1 MTMKYVTFCKSSL
14 TKPFWRNISR
24 LQRRKRCRTQVC
36 PLKTKLLSPPLLLLA
51 LLMLFHT
58 QVWVSSRKSHCL
70 QHCLG
75 EGGRLSLWLQQVEN
89 TKKIKDGWRYCVFF
103 FFFKSNTAL
112 LPCVVYTVQ
121 HASTGTTRTAWEEWE
136 SAALGALEANSW
148 SRTSGTG
155 FSLFLSFGK
164 RKFNITHLQRD
175 FGVYRC
181 IGTRKYDNYLGRPSY
196 GSSYGRG
203 YDRTESVYMEVLWI
217 KLLLGFIF
225 VNVFLISRSSSTR
238 RDVAIQEVSMEET
251 IIIPGMITGVGLVDT
266 GAPPNVILNPQL
278 FSLSVFQSRCTVDL
292 WRQDCCKERRKRSLE
307 GEGRKKLILMI
318 RWRVL

>member
-1 MTMKYVTFCKSSL
+1 MKVLC
-14 TKPFWRNISR
+14 
-24 LQRRKRCRTQVC
+24 
-36 PLKTKLLSPPLLLLA
+36 
-51 LLMLFHT
+51 
-58 QVWVSSRKSHCL
+58 
-70 QHCLG
+70 
-75 EGGRLSLWLQQVEN
+75 
-89 TKKIKDGWRYCVFF
+89 
-103 FFFKSNTAL
+103 FFFKSKTAL
-112 LPCVVYTVQ
+112 CVVYTVQ

>member
-1 MTMKYVTFCKSSL
+1 MPHWGLSVKNQTFVT
-14 TKPFWRNISR
+14 TAAPFGIVNVISY
-24 LQRRKRCRTQVC
+24 K
-36 PLKTKLLSPPLLLLA
+36 LLLLA

-58 QVWVSSRKSHCL
+58 QVRVSSGKSHCL
-70 QHCLG
+70 QYCLG

-89 TKKIKDGWRYCVFF
+89 RQKELKTVEGIMFF
-103 FFFKSNTAL
+103 FLNQKL
-112 LPCVVYTVQ
+112 LYVLYTRYSMQAQVQ
-121 HASTGTTRTAWEEWE
+121 LEQPERNESPQPWELWKRTRDRG
-136 SAALGALEANSW
+136 LQGQV
-148 SRTSGTG
+148 
-155 FSLFLSFGK
+155 FHFFLSFGK